1 MGRTDTDAEVEL
13 EDRYFLGVSQVKDK
27 PGGNSISEGKA
38 CRPCYTSVRKQAE
51 GGRTE
56 RRVSDCDADL
66 TVWAN
71 PMHELPSKSP
81 TWGRNVRALV
91 PLLCSLPGWVL
102 PPRRG
107 TWRACRGK
115 SQTCCISANCS
126 LHNWSSSSFPMWG
139 PSSSPLW
146 LSHWYVWF
154 IVLFLKYFGHFCL
167 KCSKIIA
174 ELKYTLEARKYR
186 IDTAENQT

>member
-1 MGRTDTDAEVEL
+1 MGRTGTDAEVEL
-13 EDRYFLGVSQVKDK
+13 EDGYFLGVSQVKDK
-27 PGGNSISEGKA
+27 PGGNSISQGKA

-107 TWRACRGK
+107 TLASPKRAAFQRTALSTTEAQAP
-115 SQTCCISANCS
+115 SQCEGQAAPLCGCLTGTC
-126 LHNWSSSSFPMWG
+126 G
-139 PSSSPLW
+139 
-146 LSHWYVWF
+146 LSCCFKNILDIF
-154 IVLFLKYFGHFCL
+154 I
-167 KCSKIIA
+167 
-174 ELKYTLEARKYR
+174 
-186 IDTAENQT
+186 